1 LEYPQSRRR
10 FAGRREFATFAD
22 NVHRIETVECEVLPF
37 GLSRA
42 IRGNPRLL
50 PAAKKA

>member
-1 LEYPQSRRR
+1 
-10 FAGRREFATFAD
+10 
-22 NVHRIETVECEVLPF
+22 VECEVLPF

-42 IRGNPRLL
+42 IRRNPRLL